1 MEASLLL
8 ERRARRCR
16 EPSGPK
22 VTGAWRRAETTGG
35 CKINLSLLAAAPK
48 TLRISPLAA
57 PKITPRMIVSAWL
70 LRVWSQRGASRCW
83 EGRPTSARPRRP
95 LLACPQR
102 AVRARRTVFVTGS
115 GRRRDLALSGAWG
128 LRRRRGTKCYG
139 IPHWLHRARAVD
151 LLECGGAWLLRGNSV
166 LFLFY
171 ANPPSR
177 LPSDSE
183 NEFPGDSQHGR
194 RQRMGMGTDGEK
206 RRICC

>member
-1 MEASLLL
+1 MS
-8 ERRARRCR
+8 RSPQARRLR
-16 EPSGPK
+16 GHGGVQRRP
-22 VTGAWRRAETTGG
+22 GAA
-35 CKINLSLLAAAPK
+35 KINLSPLAATPK

-57 PKITPRMIVSAWL
+57 PKITPRMIVSAWP

-83 EGRPTSARPRRP
+83 ERRPTSARPRRP
-95 LLACPQR
+95 LLACSPSASCWGLTWSGCDAQSSSL
-102 AVRARRTVFVTGS
+102 AL
-115 GRRRDLALSGAWG
+115 GRRRDLAVSGAWG

-151 LLECGGAWLLRGNSV
+151 LLECGGAWLLRGNSA
-166 LFLFY
+166 LFLCY